1 MKVKDIPIFRQK
13 VLDALPI
20 TQAAVSKMLGIDHRD
35 TSKLIGIMLKEHII
49 NRTKVDRTFLINKN
63 GSDNDGGSKE
73 KKKDF
78 GALLSGGKFSPC
90 SGCESDCDP
99 GNCQRLMEWITMKN

>member
-1 MKVKDIPIFRQK
+1 MKAKDIPVFRQK

-20 TQAAVSKMLGIDHRD
+20 TQADISKMLGIDHRD
-35 TSKLIGIMLKEHII
+35 ASKLIGIMLKEHVI

-63 GSDNDGGSKE
+63 GEGLKTE

-78 GALLSGGKFSPC
+78 GALLSNGKFSPC
-90 SGCESDCDP
+90 SGCESNCDP
-99 GNCQRLMEWITMKN
+99 ENCEKLATWIL